1 MMTRAILIDP
11 FTETIMDVTMVDT
24 KLQTIKNLIDCE
36 IITVAGIGTSNQYRG
51 IDLILDDEGLLKDS
65 EHQAYFKYGIQSQPY
80 AGKALMVATDD
91 EGETVSLP
99 ENITVE
105 KVSEKV
111 IFFKPSQKYLEES
124 KEIELISFLSKL
136 PV

>member
-1 MMTRAILIDP
+1 MTKAILIDP
-11 FTETIMDVTMVDT
+11 FTETIMDVTLVDT

-99 ENITVE
+99 ESITVE

-111 IFFKPSQKYLEES
+111 IFFKPSQETLDES
-124 KEIELISFLSKL
+124 TQMTFTAF
-136 PV
+136 

>member
-1 MMTRAILIDP
+1 MMTRAILINP
-11 FTETIMDVTMVDT
+11 FNETIMDVTMVDT

-80 AGKALMVATDD
+80 AGKALMVAADD

-99 ENITVE
+99 ESITVE

-111 IFFKPSQKYLEES
+111 IFFKPSQKTLDES
-124 KEIELISFLSKL
+124 IKMTFTAF
-136 PV
+136 

>member
-1 MMTRAILIDP
+1 
-11 FTETIMDVTMVDT
+11 MDVTMVDT

-99 ENITVE
+99 ESITVE

-111 IFFKPSQKYLEES
+111 IFFKPSQKTLDES
-124 KEIELISFLSKL
+124 TKMTFTAF
-136 PV
+136 

>member
-1 MMTRAILIDP
+1 MTRAILIDP
-11 FTETIMDVTMVDT
+11 FTETIMEVTMVDT

-99 ENITVE
+99 EIITVE

-111 IFFKPSQKYLEES
+111 IFFKPSQKTLDES
-124 KEIELISFLSKL
+124 TKMTFTAF
-136 PV
+136 

>member
-1 MMTRAILIDP
+1 MTRAILIDP
-11 FTETIMDVTMVDT
+11 FTESIMNVTMVDT

-65 EHQAYFKYGIQSQPY
+65 NHQAYFKYGIQSQPY

-111 IFFKPSQKYLEES
+111 IFFKPSQKTLDES
-124 KEIELISFLSKL
+124 TKMTFTAF
-136 PV
+136 

>member
-1 MMTRAILIDP
+1 MTRAILINP
-11 FTETIMDVTMVDT
+11 FNETIIDVTMVDT

-99 ENITVE
+99 ESITVE

-111 IFFKPSQKYLEES
+111 IFFKPSQKTLDES
-124 KEIELISFLSKL
+124 TKMTFTAF
-136 PV
+136 

>member
-1 MMTRAILIDP
+1 MMTRAILINP
-11 FTETIMDVTMVDT
+11 FNETIMDVTMVDT

-51 IDLILDDEGLLKDS
+51 IDLILDDEGLLKDKDS
-65 EHQAYFKYGIQSQPY
+65 QAYFKYGIQSQPY

-99 ENITVE
+99 EIITVE

-111 IFFKPSQKYLEES
+111 IFFKPSQKTLDES
-124 KEIELISFLSKL
+124 TKMTFTAF
-136 PV
+136 

>member
-1 MMTRAILIDP
+1 MTRAILIDP
-11 FTETIMDVTMVDT
+11 FTETIMEVTMVDT

-36 IITVAGIGTSNQYRG
+36 IIAVAGIGTSNQYRG

-80 AGKALMVATDD
+80 AGKALMIATDD

-99 ENITVE
+99 EIITVE

-111 IFFKPSQKYLEES
+111 IFFKPSQNTLDES
-124 KEIELISFLSKL
+124 MKMTFTAF
-136 PV
+136 

>member
-1 MMTRAILIDP
+1 MTRAILVDP
-11 FTETIMDVTMVDT
+11 FTETIIEVIMVDT

-36 IITVAGIGTSNQYRG
+36 IIAVAGIGTSNQYRG
-51 IDLILDDEGLLKDS
+51 IDLILDDEGLLKDKDS
-65 EHQAYFKYGIQSQPY
+65 QAYFKYGIQSQPY

-99 ENITVE
+99 EIITVE

-111 IFFKPSQKYLEES
+111 IFFKPSQKTIDES
-124 KEIELISFLSKL
+124 TKITFTAF
-136 PV
+136 

>member
-1 MMTRAILIDP
+1 MTRAILINP
-11 FTETIMDVTMVDT
+11 FNETIMNVTMVDT

-99 ENITVE
+99 ESVTVE

-111 IFFKPSQKYLEES
+111 IFFKPSQKTLDES
-124 KEIELISFLSKL
+124 TKMTFTAF
-136 PV
+136 

>member
-11 FTETIMDVTMVDT
+11 FTETIMNVTMVDT

-36 IITVAGIGTSNQYRG
+36 IITVAGIGASNQYRG
-51 IDLILDDEGLLKDS
+51 IDLILDDEGLLKDKNS
-65 EHQAYFKYGIQSQPY
+65 QAYFKYGIQSQTY
-80 AGKALMVATDD
+80 AGKALMIATDD

-111 IFFKPSQKYLEES
+111 IFFKPSQKTLDES
-124 KEIELISFLSKL
+124 TKMTFTAF
-136 PV
+136 

>member
-1 MMTRAILIDP
+1 MIKAILIDP
-11 FTETIMDVTMVDT
+11 FTETIMNVTMIDT

-65 EHQAYFKYGIQSQPY
+65 NHQAYFKYGIQSQPY

-99 ENITVE
+99 ESITVE

-111 IFFKPSQKYLEES
+111 IFFKPSQKTLDES
-124 KEIELISFLSKL
+124 TKMTFT
-136 PV
+136 PF

>member
-11 FTETIMDVTMVDT
+11 FNETIIDVTMVDT

-65 EHQAYFKYGIQSQPY
+65 NHQAYFKYGIQSQPY

-99 ENITVE
+99 ESVTAE

-111 IFFKPSQKYLEES
+111 IFFKPSQKTLDES
-124 KEIELISFLSKL
+124 TKMIFTAF
-136 PV
+136 

>member
-11 FTETIMDVTMVDT
+11 FTETVMDVTMVDT

-65 EHQAYFKYGIQSQPY
+65 NHQAYFKYGIQSQPY

-91 EGETVSLP
+91 QGETVSLP
-99 ENITVE
+99 ESITVE

-111 IFFKPSQKYLEES
+111 IFFKPSKKTLDES
-124 KEIELISFLSKL
+124 TKMIFTAS
-136 PV
+136 

>member
-1 MMTRAILIDP
+1 MTRAILIDP
-11 FTETIMDVTMVDT
+11 FTETIMNVTMVDT

-65 EHQAYFKYGIQSQPY
+65 NHQAYFKYGIQSQPY

-111 IFFKPSQKYLEES
+111 IFFKPSQKTLDES
-124 KEIELISFLSKL
+124 TKMTFTAF
-136 PV
+136 

>member
-51 IDLILDDEGLLKDS
+51 IDLILDDEGLLKDKDKVGTINLNN
-65 EHQAYFKYGIQSQPY
+65 AKLV
-80 AGKALMVATDD
+80 K
-91 EGETVSLP
+91 
-99 ENITVE
+99 EN
-105 KVSEKV
+105 K
-111 IFFKPSQKYLEES
+111 
-124 KEIELISFLSKL
+124 
-136 PV
+136 

>member
-1 MMTRAILIDP
+1 MIKAILIDP
-11 FTETIMDVTMVDT
+11 FNETIMDVTMVDT

-99 ENITVE
+99 ESITVE

-111 IFFKPSQKYLEES
+111 IFFKPSQKTLDES
-124 KEIELISFLSKL
+124 TKMTFTAF
-136 PV
+136 

>member
-1 MMTRAILIDP
+1 MTRAILIDP
-11 FTETIMDVTMVDT
+11 FTETIIEVMMVDT

-99 ENITVE
+99 EIITVK

-111 IFFKPSQKYLEES
+111 IFFKPSQNTLDES
-124 KEIELISFLSKL
+124 TKMTFTAF
-136 PV
+136 

>member
-1 MMTRAILIDP
+1 MTRAILIDP
-11 FTETIMDVTMVDT
+11 FTETIMEVTMVDT

-36 IITVAGIGTSNQYRG
+36 IIAVAGIGTSNQYRG

-99 ENITVE
+99 EIITVE

-111 IFFKPSQKYLEES
+111 IFFKPSQETLDES
-124 KEIELISFLSKL
+124 TQMTFTSF
-136 PV
+136 

>member
-1 MMTRAILIDP
+1 MTRAILIDP
-11 FTETIMDVTMVDT
+11 FTETIIEVMMVDT

-36 IITVAGIGTSNQYRG
+36 IIEVAGIGTSNQYRG

-99 ENITVE
+99 EIITVE

-111 IFFKPSQKYLEES
+111 IFFKPSQNTLDES
-124 KEIELISFLSKL
+124 TKMTFTSF
-136 PV
+136 

>member
-1 MMTRAILIDP
+1 MMTRAILINP
-11 FTETIMDVTMVDT
+11 FNETIMDVTMVDT

-80 AGKALMVATDD
+80 AGKALMIATDD

-99 ENITVE
+99 ESITVE

-111 IFFKPSQKYLEES
+111 IFFKPSQNTLDES
-124 KEIELISFLSKL
+124 TKMTFTSF
-136 PV
+136 

>member
-1 MMTRAILIDP
+1 MMTKAILIDP
-11 FTETIMDVTMVDT
+11 FTETIMNVTMVDT

-99 ENITVE
+99 ESITVE

-111 IFFKPSQKYLEES
+111 IFFKPSQKTLDES
-124 KEIELISFLSKL
+124 TKMTFTAF
-136 PV
+136 

>member
-1 MMTRAILIDP
+1 MTRAILINP
-11 FTETIMDVTMVDT
+11 FNETIMNVTMVDT

-36 IITVAGIGTSNQYRG
+36 IIAVAGIGTSNQYRG

-80 AGKALMVATDD
+80 AGKALMIATDD

-99 ENITVE
+99 EIITVE

-111 IFFKPSQKYLEES
+111 IFFKPSQETLDES
-124 KEIELISFLSKL
+124 TQMTFTSF
-136 PV
+136 

>member
-11 FTETIMDVTMVDT
+11 FTETVMDVTMVDT

-51 IDLILDDEGLLKDS
+51 IDLILDDEGLLKNS
-65 EHQAYFKYGIQSQPY
+65 NHQAYFKYGIQSQPY

-99 ENITVE
+99 ESITVE

-111 IFFKPSQKYLEES
+111 IFFKPSQKTLDES
-124 KEIELISFLSKL
+124 TKMTFTAF
-136 PV
+136 

>member
-1 MMTRAILIDP
+1 MMTRAILINP
-11 FTETIMDVTMVDT
+11 FNETIMDVTMVDT

-99 ENITVE
+99 ESITVE

-111 IFFKPSQKYLEES
+111 IFFKPSQNTLDES
-124 KEIELISFLSKL
+124 TKMTFTAF
-136 PV
+136 

>member
-1 MMTRAILIDP
+1 MTRAILIDP

-91 EGETVSLP
+91 KGETVSLP
-99 ENITVE
+99 ESITVE

-111 IFFKPSQKYLEES
+111 IFFKPSQKTLDES
-124 KEIELISFLSKL
+124 TKMTFTAF
-136 PV
+136 

>member
-1 MMTRAILIDP
+1 MTRAILIDP
-11 FTETIMDVTMVDT
+11 FTETVMDVTMVDT

-65 EHQAYFKYGIQSQPY
+65 NHQAYFKYGIQSQPY
-80 AGKALMVATDD
+80 AGKALMVATND

-99 ENITVE
+99 ENITGE

-111 IFFKPSQKYLEES
+111 IFFKPSQKTLDES
-124 KEIELISFLSKL
+124 TKITFT
-136 PV
+136 PF

>member
-1 MMTRAILIDP
+1 MTRAILIDP

-99 ENITVE
+99 EIITVE

-111 IFFKPSQKYLEES
+111 IFFKPSQKTLDES
-124 KEIELISFLSKL
+124 TKMTFTAF
-136 PV
+136 

>member
-1 MMTRAILIDP
+1 MTRAILIDP
-11 FTETIMDVTMVDT
+11 FTETIIEVMMVDT

-36 IITVAGIGTSNQYRG
+36 IIAVAGIGTSNQYRG

-99 ENITVE
+99 EIITVE

-111 IFFKPSQKYLEES
+111 IFFKPSQKTLDES
-124 KEIELISFLSKL
+124 TKMTFTAF
-136 PV
+136 

>member
-1 MMTRAILIDP
+1 MTRAILIDP
-11 FTETIMDVTMVDT
+11 FTETIIEVTMVDT

-99 ENITVE
+99 EIITVE

-111 IFFKPSQKYLEES
+111 IFFKPSQKTLDES
-124 KEIELISFLSKL
+124 TKMTFTAF
-136 PV
+136 

>member
-11 FTETIMDVTMVDT
+11 FTETVMDVTMIDT

-111 IFFKPSQKYLEES
+111 IFFKPSQKTLDES
-124 KEIELISFLSKL
+124 TKMTFTAF
-136 PV
+136 

>member
-1 MMTRAILIDP
+1 MKKAILIDP
-11 FTETIMDVTMVDT
+11 FTETIMDVTLVDT

-99 ENITVE
+99 ESITVE

-111 IFFKPSQKYLEES
+111 IFFKPSQKTLDES
-124 KEIELISFLSKL
+124 TKMTFTSF
-136 PV
+136 

>member
-1 MMTRAILIDP
+1 MTKAILIDP
-11 FTETIMDVTMVDT
+11 FTETIMDVTLVDT

-99 ENITVE
+99 ESITVE

-111 IFFKPSQKYLEES
+111 IFFKPSQKTLDES
-124 KEIELISFLSKL
+124 TKMTFTAF
-136 PV
+136 

>member
-1 MMTRAILIDP
+1 MTRAILIDP
-11 FTETIMDVTMVDT
+11 FTETIIEVMMVDT

-99 ENITVE
+99 EIITVE

-111 IFFKPSQKYLEES
+111 IFFKPSQETLDES
-124 KEIELISFLSKL
+124 TKMTFTAF
-136 PV
+136 

>member
-1 MMTRAILIDP
+1 MTRAILIDP
-11 FTETIMDVTMVDT
+11 FTETIMNVTMVDT

-36 IITVAGIGTSNQYRG
+36 IITVSGIGTSNQYRG

-65 EHQAYFKYGIQSQPY
+65 NHQAYFKYGIQSQPY

-99 ENITVE
+99 ESITVE

-111 IFFKPSQKYLEES
+111 IFFKPSQKTLDES
-124 KEIELISFLSKL
+124 TKMTFTAF
-136 PV
+136 

>member
-1 MMTRAILIDP
+1 MTRAILIDP
-11 FTETIMDVTMVDT
+11 FTETIMEVTMVDT

-99 ENITVE
+99 ESITVE

-111 IFFKPSQKYLEES
+111 IFFKPSQNTLDES
-124 KEIELISFLSKL
+124 TQMTFTSF
-136 PV
+136 

>member
-1 MMTRAILIDP
+1 MTKAILIDP
-11 FTETIMDVTMVDT
+11 FTETIMEVTMVDT

-36 IITVAGIGTSNQYRG
+36 IIAVAGIGTSNQYRG

-99 ENITVE
+99 EIITVK

-111 IFFKPSQKYLEES
+111 IFFKPSQKTLDES
-124 KEIELISFLSKL
+124 TKMTFTAF
-136 PV
+136 

>member
-111 IFFKPSQKYLEES
+111 IFFKPSQKTLDES
-124 KEIELISFLSKL
+124 TKMTFTAF
-136 PV
+136 

>member
-1 MMTRAILIDP
+1 MIKAILIDP
-11 FTETIMDVTMVDT
+11 FTETIMNVTMVDT

-65 EHQAYFKYGIQSQPY
+65 NHQAYFKYGIQSQPY

-99 ENITVE
+99 ESITVE

-111 IFFKPSQKYLEES
+111 IFFKPSKKTLDES
-124 KEIELISFLSKL
+124 TKMIFTAF
-136 PV
+136 